1 MKLEAN
7 PLIIESLVVQQ
18 GELEHTLNTE
28 TSHVEN
34 LREDNLKRFMAE
46 AMSFIIKGANPDLEK
61 IAGTLIYTVGSNRFL
76 YQVTLSDKG
85 VEEYSTNPN
94 VEAEI
99 LSRADVDKLVDDLV
113 DDLMDEY
120 FGEDA

>member
-28 TSHVEN
+28 TSHVSN

-46 AMSFIIKGANPDLEK
+46 AMSIIIKGANPDLEK
-61 IAGTLIYTVGSNRFL
+61 ICGTLVYTVGSNRFL